1 MDAGF
6 STNVGNNKTIP
17 VMGHQT
23 PDFTSFGYHWCRS
36 ATARASSQPSSHD
49 YADRFIPNRTATN
62 MDLAQGLLTIPR
74 KEDSTVGLSASREA
88 YRKLLVDTLL
98 QGRTRILKYRNQPRT
113 PKRSCLEPPQV
124 QPIKQHR
131 YIPKEPE
138 KTMDVSDIACD
149 WQLNLLDWGSNN
161 IIAIAVDDTVYL
173 WNATTKSI
181 SEMMTV
187 DGASYPITSVS
198 WDSDCRRIAI
208 GLNNSYVEL
217 YDPATNKL
225 IRTLQ
230 GNQQNLLVGSL
241 AWNNHLLTTGSADG
255 LIINNDVRI
264 RSPIVSTYKSHRDG
278 ICGLKWS
285 PSGQYLASG
294 GNDKLL
300 HVWDISKSDP
310 LHQFNNHTA
319 SVRAL
324 AWCPFQ
330 NNLLASGGGK
340 TDESIK
346 FWNVSSGTCLKSV
359 NTGSEVSGLLWNK
372 SERELVSSH
381 GLPKNQLVLWKYPSM
396 AKMAELIDHLSP
408 VQYLAQSPDGCK
420 LATASTDETLKIWRI
435 SEKSTNKKTP
445 RTSFVVGP
453 CNMYS
458 SIR

>member
-1 MDAGF
+1 MDASPSF
-6 STNVGNNKTIP
+6 STNGNNNTIP
-17 VMGHQT
+17 VMDLQK
-23 PDFTSFGYHWCRS
+23 PDFSNLVHHWCRP
-36 ATARASSQPSSHD
+36 ARASSHD
-49 YADRFIPNRTATN
+49 YADRFIPNRAATN

-74 KEDSTVGLSASREA
+74 KEDSMVGISPSREA

-98 QGRTRILKYRNQPRT
+98 QGRTRIFKFRNQPRT
-113 PKRSCLEPPQV
+113 PKRSFLDLPPA
-124 QPIKQHR
+124 QPIKKQR
-131 YIPKEPE
+131 RIPHHPE
-138 KTMDVSDIACD
+138 ESLDVQDIICNR
-149 WQLNLLDWGSNN
+149 QLNLLDWGSNN
-161 IIAIAVDDTVYL
+161 ILAVAVNDTVYL
-173 WNATTKSI
+173 WNATTKSV
-181 SEMMTV
+181 SELVTV
-187 DGASYPITSVS
+187 DDPITSVS
-198 WDSDCRRIAI
+198 WDLDCRRIAI
-208 GLNNSYVEL
+208 GLNNSHVQL
-217 YDPATNKL
+217 YDPATNKM

-230 GNQQNLLVGSL
+230 GNDQDVLVGSL
-241 AWNNHLLTTGSADG
+241 AWNNYLLTTGSADG

-264 RSPIVSTYKSHRDG
+264 RSPIVSTYDNHSDG

-294 GNDKLL
+294 GADKLV
-300 HVWDISKSDP
+300 HIWDISKSDP
-310 LHQFNNHTA
+310 LHRINDHTA

-330 NNLLASGGGK
+330 SNLLASGGGK

-346 FWNVSSGTCLKSV
+346 FWNASTGACLKSV

-381 GLPKNQLVLWKYPSM
+381 GRTKNQLVLWKYPSM

-408 VQYLAQSPDGCK
+408 VLYLAQSPDGCQ
-420 LATASTDETLKIWRI
+420 LASASKDETLKIWRT
-435 SEKSTNKKTP
+435 SKKLTNKTTS

>member
-1 MDAGF
+1 MDASPRF
-6 STNVGNNKTIP
+6 STNGNNNTIP
-17 VMGHQT
+17 VMDLQK
-23 PDFTSFGYHWCRS
+23 PDFSNLVHHWCRP
-36 ATARASSQPSSHD
+36 ARASSQPSSHD
-49 YADRFIPNRTATN
+49 YADRFIPNRAATN

-74 KEDSTVGLSASREA
+74 KEDSMVGISSSREA

-98 QGRTRILKYRNQPRT
+98 QGRTRILKFRNQSRT
-113 PKRSCLEPPQV
+113 PKRSCVYPPPV
-124 QPIKQHR
+124 QPIKQNR
-131 YIPKEPE
+131 RIPKEPE
-138 KTMDVSDIACD
+138 ETLNVPDITCD

-161 IIAIAVDDTVYL
+161 ILAVAVDDTVYL
-173 WNATTKSI
+173 WNATTKSV
-181 SEMMTV
+181 SKLVTV
-187 DGASYPITSVS
+187 DGPFYPITSVS
-198 WDSDCRRIAI
+198 WDPDCRRIAI
-208 GLNNSYVEL
+208 GLNNSHVQL
-217 YDPATNKL
+217 YDPATNKM

-230 GNQQNLLVGSL
+230 GNHQDLLVGSL
-241 AWNNHLLTTGSADG
+241 AWNNYLLTTGSADG

-264 RSPIVSTYKSHRDG
+264 RSPIVSTYNNHSDG

-294 GNDKLL
+294 GTDKLL

-310 LHQFNNHTA
+310 LHRFNNHTA

-346 FWNVSSGTCLKSV
+346 FWNASTGACLKSV

-381 GLPKNQLVLWKYPSM
+381 GLTKNQLVLWKYPSM
-396 AKMAELIDHLSP
+396 AKMAELIDHGSP
-408 VQYLAQSPDGCK
+408 VLYLAQSPDGCK
-420 LATASTDETLKIWRI
+420 LASASEDETLRIWRI
-435 SEKSTNKKTP
+435 SEKPTNKATS